1 MQIRMRRQVKN
12 MLILQLRNDNNRP
25 YLAEPI
31 INFTLAVT
39 NVTLQNQTIGG
50 KNVTVFKPLDTLNIT
65 IIPYL
70 NDAFYR
76 VIANSSTLYQD
87 PAPLNVRA
95 TVRTLFKYNLNPQS
109 TDLTLWVFP

>member
-1 MQIRMRRQVKN
+1 MRRQVKN
-12 MLILQLRNDNNRP
+12 TLVVQLRNDNNRP

-39 NVTLQNQTIGG
+39 NVSLQNQTVGG
-50 KNVTVFKPLDTLNIT
+50 KNVTVFKPLDTINIT

-70 NDAFYR
+70 NEAFYR

-95 TVRTLFKYNLNPQS
+95 TVRTMFTFNLTPQT
-109 TDLTLWVFP
+109 TDLTLWVYP